1 MQMSRTEATRAAL
14 ANSVGTSGQADVNSS
29 VSAIVDNTNTVNHGV
44 AVRALTS
51 NTDTVWVGLESS
63 TSATNGVAL
72 NPGEGVTLKIDQLAK
87 VFAFAATGTQKVSYV
102 AT

>member
-1 MQMSRTEATRAAL
+1 MQLSRTEAIRAAL
-14 ANSVGTSGQADVNSS
+14 ANGSGLYGQASVNSS
-29 VSAIVDNTNTVNHGV
+29 ASAINASTSTVSHGV

-51 NTDTVWVGLESS
+51 NTDTVWVGLDSS
-63 TSATNGVAL
+63 TSASTGIEL

-87 VFAFAATGTQKVSYV
+87 VFAYAATGTQKVSYV